1 MSCWTGFRSKGSAKK
16 IPLRSPDLNPTAE
29 EDSKGGKA
37 VAILLNAGSKIA
49 SSLGVHWEI
58 LSQQDDR
65 RIRKVVYFSVLNSA
79 QAFSQIR

>member
-1 MSCWTGFRSKGSAKK
+1 
-16 IPLRSPDLNPTAE
+16 LRSSDLNPTAA

-49 SSLGVHWEI
+49 SSLGVHWKD
-58 LSQQDDR
+58 LSQQNGQHL
-65 RIRKVVYFSVLNSA
+65 RKVIYFSVLNSA